1 MRTIIDSSPLS
12 GPAWV
17 QVKSGE
23 RIQIWPRQTIVWV
36 SVTPPT
42 FIALPTEW
50 PRFPAVVDS
59 GFNSTFL
66 ISELQLRAWAGIDL
80 QRLPTPPDDR
90 TGHPTIRGRAVR
102 MFEGAVWIHTNV
114 SGTIDLDSRHEPFVL
129 YATPG
134 VIVSP
139 PGKAFA
145 RLPLIG
151 MKILED
157 NGLQLAFDPQL
168 KDSVGTCEIRMSIRS
183 ILANESPA
191 EAP

>member
-23 RIQIWPRQTIVWV
+23 RIQIWPRETIVWV

-42 FIALPTEW
+42 FIALPANW
-50 PRFPAVVDS
+50 PRFPAVVDC

-66 ISELQLRAWAGIDL
+66 ISELQLQTWAGIDR
-80 QRLPTPPDDR
+80 QSLPTPPADM
-90 TGHPTIRGRAVR
+90 TGGPTIRGRAVR
-102 MFEGAVWIHTNV
+102 MFEAAIWIHPNV
-114 SGTIDLDSRHEPFVL
+114 SGMTDLDSRHEPFAL
-129 YATPG
+129 YATPR

-139 PGKAFA
+139 PGKALA

-157 NGLQLAFDPQL
+157 NGLQLTFNPKL
-168 KDSVGTCEIRMSIRS
+168 KDSVGTCEMRMSIRS
-183 ILANESPA
+183 ILVNGPQA
-191 EAP
+191 EVL